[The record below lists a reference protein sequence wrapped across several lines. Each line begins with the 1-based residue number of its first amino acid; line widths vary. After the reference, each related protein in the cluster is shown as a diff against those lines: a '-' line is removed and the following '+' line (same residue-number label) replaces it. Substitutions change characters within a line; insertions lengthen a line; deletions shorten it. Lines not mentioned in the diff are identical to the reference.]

1 MKLNKEET
9 LLIKKAL
16 RLCIFKF
23 DRRGQDYRN
32 IDDRILANKYKKLL
46 DKMKYVAIGS
56 K

>member
-1 MKLNKEET
+1 MKLNKEEI

-23 DRRGQDYRN
+23 DRRGQDYKN
-32 IDDRILANKYKKLL
+32 IDDRILANKYEKVLEKI
-46 DKMKYVAIGS
+46 KYVEIGG